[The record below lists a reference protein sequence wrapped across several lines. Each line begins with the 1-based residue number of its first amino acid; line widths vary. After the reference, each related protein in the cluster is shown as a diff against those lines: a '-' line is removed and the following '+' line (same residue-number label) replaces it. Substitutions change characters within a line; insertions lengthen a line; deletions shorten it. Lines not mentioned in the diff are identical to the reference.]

1 MLRESSKKVVAYELN
16 EARKIRVLVVDDDPV
31 VHRVHRML
39 LEKHGLEIQAAYN
52 GQEAVDL
59 VRSGKIFNLM
69 LMDMEIPIMGG
80 TQATRILREMGVS
93 CMIVGVTAS
102 CMETEKTTFMEAG
115 LDLFGRNL
123 INTHLDSIKG
133 FKRYSNKLKI

>member
-1 MLRESSKKVVAYELN
+1 MLRGSSKKVVAYELN
-16 EARKIRVLVVDDDPV
+16 EARKICVLVVDDDPV
-31 VHRVHRML
+31 VQRVHRML
-39 LEKHGLEIQAAYN
+39 LEKYGLEIQAAYN

-59 VRSGKIFNLM
+59 VRSRKIFNLV

-102 CMETEKTTFMEAG
+102 CMEAEKATFMEAG
-115 LDLFGRNL
+115 LDFIWKKPLNGKAV
-123 INTHLDSIKG
+123 IDILDELAKEV
-133 FKRYSNKLKI
+133 K